1 MTLSSEDNQA
11 WRDQLEADM
20 LGSIKAIAKILN
32 DLDTRLKDVEDELW
46 RLNGYL
52 KTTRDEE

>member
-11 WRDQLEADM
+11 WRDQLEADT